1 MLCASLLTDDAR
13 IVRVQ
18 PGAKLFVQGG
28 KSDMM
33 FVLVSGQARIMVNN
47 IEVER
52 LAIGDP
58 VGELSLIDHEPH
70 SASVEAITDCK
81 FACVDERTFNTLV
94 AGTPEFALDL
104 MRTLARRLR
113 NTDRML

>member
-1 MLCASLLTDDAR
+1 MLTASLLADDSR
-13 IVRVQ
+13 IVRVHA
-18 PGAKLFVQGG
+18 GAKLFLQGG

-33 FVLVSGQARIMVNN
+33 FVLLSGQARILVND

-70 SASVEAITDCK
+70 SASVEAITECK
-81 FACVDERTFNTLV
+81 FACIDERTFYRLV
-94 AGTPEFALDL
+94 VDTPEFALDL
-104 MRTLARRLR
+104 MRTMSRRLR

>member
-1 MLCASLLTDDAR
+1 MLTASLLADDSR
-13 IVRVQ
+13 IVRVHA
-18 PGAKLFVQGG
+18 GAKLFVQGG
-28 KSDMM
+28 KSNMM
-33 FVLVSGQARIMVNN
+33 FVLLSGQARILVND

-58 VGELSLIDHEPH
+58 VGELALIDYEPH
-70 SASVEAITDCK
+70 SATVEAITECK
-81 FACVDERTFNTLV
+81 FAGVDERTFYRLV

-113 NTDRML
+113 NTDKML